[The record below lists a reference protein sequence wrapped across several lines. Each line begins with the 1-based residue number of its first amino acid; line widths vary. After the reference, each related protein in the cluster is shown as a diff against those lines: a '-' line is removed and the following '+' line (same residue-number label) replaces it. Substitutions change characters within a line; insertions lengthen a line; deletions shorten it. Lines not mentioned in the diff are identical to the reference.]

1 MNELSLSNI
10 NKHSPYKVEKPDG
23 DEFVFQTDKGI
34 IYGIIETQNAMI
46 TNKKH
51 SIEASCTAIKTSK
64 EDDDFIEG
72 DDELMDIEES
82 YKIIEKAIDDIY
94 DER

>member
-1 MNELSLSNI
+1 
-10 NKHSPYKVEKPDG
+10 
-23 DEFVFQTDKGI
+23 
-34 IYGIIETQNAMI
+34 MI

-51 SIEASCTAIKTSK
+51 PIDASCTAIKISK

-94 DER
+94 DEK

>member
-1 MNELSLSNI
+1 
-10 NKHSPYKVEKPDG
+10 
-23 DEFVFQTDKGI
+23 
-34 IYGIIETQNAMI
+34 MI

-51 SIEASCTAIKTSK
+51 PIEASCTAINTSK
-64 EDDDFIEG
+64 EDENFIEG

-94 DER
+94 DEK